1 MSDENPLEPLIEVAK
16 DANSAINGIS
26 DAVGLTD
33 KVEKQ
38 PYGMIAAAIGVGYVV
53 GGGLLTPTT
62 MRLARLAMKLA
73 AVPPVRD
80 RLIEVAEAL
89 VDGVLAQAQKSDPK

>member
-1 MSDENPLEPLIEVAK
+1 MSDESPLEPLIAVAK
-16 DANSAINGIS
+16 DANSALNGIS
-26 DAVGLTD
+26 DAVGLSD

-38 PYGMIAAAIGVGYVV
+38 PYGMVAAAVGIGYVI